1 MCYCTVFNWFYF
13 VFEGKFQVQA
23 PGGLIFGRAIKW
35 KVVLRY
41 EFVYFAGGLNM
52 EGLIFRILR

>member
-1 MCYCTVFNWFYF
+1 M
-13 VFEGKFQVQA
+13 FEGKFQVQA